1 METKAGPSRRRGGR
15 TVVSRKPTDG
25 SRKSVSRSHPL
36 LLSRRERHRRQLGVL
51 EAFFLSAGA
60 RELRDAPIPTA
71 TTREEIAERKRE
83 LGFRLELLRAILD
96 QTRRE
101 LKALRRHPKRRR

>member
-1 METKAGPSRRRGGR
+1 MQTKVGPSRRRGGR
-15 TVVSRKPTDG
+15 TGASGDPTDG
-25 SRKSVSRSHPL
+25 SRKSISGSRSS

-101 LKALRRHPKRRR
+101 LKALRRHPKRQR